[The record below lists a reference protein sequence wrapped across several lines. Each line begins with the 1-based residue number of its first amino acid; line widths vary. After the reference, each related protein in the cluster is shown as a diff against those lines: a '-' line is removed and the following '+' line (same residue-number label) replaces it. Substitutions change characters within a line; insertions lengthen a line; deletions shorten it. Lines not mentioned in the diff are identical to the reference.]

1 MNHFIIMNKD
11 NPILDVKYDLTT
23 AESKWL
29 GEKHIKIP
37 RNMYPDEIS
46 IDAIYEFCESR
57 QPPRTRVDIYRILR
71 EKYELMDYLPMQMC
85 EKSHGITME
94 DFLWMKFADED
105 ITYEDVRVR

>member
-1 MNHFIIMNKD
+1 MNHFVIMNKD

-57 QPPRTRVDIYRILR
+57 QPPRTRVNKQFFI
-71 EKYELMDYLPMQMC
+71 
-85 EKSHGITME
+85 
-94 DFLWMKFADED
+94 F
-105 ITYEDVRVR
+105 